1 MKFFTDLTLTTF
13 IVMALCAAA
22 AADDYFTYEHGKLER
37 PQGYRDWPYVGT
49 PLTPNDMN
57 GGKAPFPEF
66 HTVYIDPTS
75 WAHWK
80 ESGEIREGAILI
92 KELISVG
99 VKSASSGQ
107 GYFMGEFLG
116 LEATIKSKKLFPNEP
131 GNWAYFTFSRADHR
145 TLKRSTAPEPVA
157 NCNGCHQATAAGD
170 FVFTQYYPAMRATK
184 GTGEA
189 GTGGKSDKLV
199 HILEMPQR

>member
-1 MKFFTDLTLTTF
+1 MKFFTKLALTTS
-13 IVMALCAAA
+13 IVMAFCAVA
-22 AADDYFTYEHGKLER
+22 AADSYYTYENGKLER

-66 HTVYIDPTS
+66 HTVYIDPVS

-80 ESGEIREGAILI
+80 ETGEIREGAILV

-99 VKSASSGQ
+99 VKSAPSGQ

-116 LEATIKSKKLFPNEP
+116 LEATIKSEKLFPNEP
-131 GNWAYFTFSRADHR
+131 GHWAYFTFSRPDHE
-145 TLKRSTAPEPVA
+145 TLERITAPEPVA
-157 NCNGCHQATAAGD
+157 NCNECHRASAASD

-189 GTGGKSDKLV
+189 GTGGKSDELV
-199 HILEMPQR
+199 HLPEIPQR

>member
-1 MKFFTDLTLTTF
+1 MRCLAELILTTS
-13 IVMALCAAA
+13 IVMVFGAAA
-22 AADDYFTYEHGKLER
+22 AADDYYSYENGKLER

-66 HTVYIDPTS
+66 HTVYIDPAS

-80 ESGEIREGAILI
+80 ETGEIREGAILI

-116 LEATIKSKKLFPNEP
+116 LEATIKSKKLFPGEP
-131 GNWAYFTFSRADHR
+131 GYWAYFTFSNPDHK
-145 TLKRSTAPEPVA
+145 TLKRNTAPEPVA
-157 NCNGCHQATAAGD
+157 NCNACHQATAAGD

-184 GTGEA
+184 GTGEG

-199 HILEMPQR
+199 HILEMPKR